1 MGAVSA
7 GLVQLSAAVRPS
19 AGVVARSAIGG
30 GEVLA
35 VLWWRVVSGLAVVVV
50 CCFSAGVCGGEPC
63 RVGMACCFLAGVCV
77 GEPCC
82 AAVACC
88 FLPGFCSGEPRRADV
103 ACWGGWGPHTPCA
116 RQIGPHPP
124 QPTPPSRH
132 GSLRCVWVRR
142 QQMRVAY
149 CFSAASSCQ
158 PCFLLLR
165 SCFTCLLRPRIPVQA
180 HTGSHGQGV
189 SRPTISARSVRRT
202 AHPLY
207 GRRVK

>member
-1 MGAVSA
+1 MWAVSA
-7 GLVQLSAAVRPS
+7 VLAQPSAAVRPS

-35 VLWWRVVSGLAVVVV
+35 VLWWRVVYGLAFVVV

-63 RVGMACCFLAGVCV
+63 RVGMSCCFLAGRCG
-77 GEPCC
+77 GEP
-82 AAVACC
+82 
-88 FLPGFCSGEPRRADV
+88 SRADV

-116 RQIGPHPP
+116 RQIGPHSP

-142 QQMRVAY
+142 QQMRVAS

-165 SCFTCLLRPRIPVQA
+165 TCFTCLLRPRIPVQA
-180 HTGSHGQGV
+180 HMGSHGQGV

-202 AHPLY
+202 AHPLS